1 MEWSEVEG
9 EIIQLIAMLIRF
21 VTEGD
26 QINGIT
32 PPPHPLPAPSAP
44 DA

>member
-9 EIIQLIAMLIRF
+9 EIVQLIAMLIRF

-26 QINGIT
+26 QINGVRPPALT
-32 PPPHPLPAPSAP
+32 PSG
-44 DA
+44 DRK